1 MACAR
6 VFMSEVLIL
15 EKYEVK
21 KGILPMNNVIGVLLI
36 LQFSMSLKT
45 HFLGNK

>member
-1 MACAR
+1 MNFDFENLSCVACAR

-21 KGILPMNNVIGVLLI
+21 KGILPMNNVIGV
-36 LQFSMSLKT
+36 
-45 HFLGNK
+45 